1 MSGWT
6 VVDTA
11 TNKSLPVGGSQNSG
25 TGVPYVS
32 PAPSTTDPVGKFR
45 VSQPQSLI
53 DTDFEYGTQ
62 PTKWES
68 IGLQNNRP
76 APYYIAQQPLNV
88 QSIKGTA
95 TANQVTL
102 TLNASATVPSNTPI
116 YIQNSTN
123 STINQWGW
131 ITTGG
136 TGSTFTIIFS
146 PGTTTTAD
154 TIDYYSA
161 TGCYVYI
168 GYFYSNSGF
177 QTGANPIV
185 VTSATVLT
193 ITTTGAHGLS
203 KNSLVYI
210 NSAALGGTTTGQIG
224 AFTVATVPTYNTFT
238 VTAVGAAGPATASAG
253 NNVIYAR
260 SAGFVEPRSFDGG
273 VAFSSGAAV
282 PNQQLVRQTRRY
294 FRYQSGKGI
303 QFSTGSS
310 LKPALFVTSVVNAS
324 GTVTVTTRFNHN
336 LAVGASIQVVGCDQG
351 YFNGNYAVAT
361 APTPTTFT
369 YTIGTSNTVTAT
381 GLYRITPLSWYG
393 SFSRI
398 GFFDNQ
404 NGMFFEFDGQTLY
417 TVLRNSTN
425 QINGVVAVNNGS
437 TIVTGT
443 GTQFTTQLQ
452 PGSYIVI
459 RGQSYRVMQIDSATS
474 MQISPEYRGT
484 TITNAIVSVTI
495 DTKTPQSQWLDPC
508 NGTGPSGYNIDLTR
522 MQMWYIDYSWYGA
535 GYIRWGVRGT
545 NGLITYVNQQQNNN
559 KQFEAYM
566 RSGNMCAHYEVSG
579 IGPSTYLTSALSAS
593 TTTITSDVVSLADTI
608 PVASTAVF
616 NAAGGVAKMGNE
628 YIFYAGLSTTS
639 GAGNLQNC
647 VRGYGNTAADD
658 QASGTTISPSSFY
671 IANASGVPVSS
682 ATAGGATLQ
691 FKLSATSGNTEY
703 INYTGIT
710 PTNLVW
716 GLTRAQTG
724 GQATAQGFATGVA
737 TAVELSTPDSVPALS
752 HWGSSAIMDG
762 LFNDDKSLIF
772 NYGMTTAAAT
782 SSTNPVVLMAVRVA
796 PSVDNGQ
803 TGLLGQKEIIN
814 RMQLQ
819 LESLGI
825 VTTGNTY
832 LINLI
837 LNGYSTAVFSGTG
850 AQPNFTA
857 PIQQTSGI
865 TSSLAQIATNVT
877 NTVSVTGGES
887 VAAAYC
893 NKDGVTTL
901 DLSGVRDLG
910 NSILGGGTSSSV
922 PTAQSNFYPD
932 GPDVLYVVA
941 QAVSAT
947 GGTILARL
955 SWKEAQA

>member
-32 PAPSTTDPVGKFR
+32 PVPSSTDSVQKFR
-45 VSQPQSLI
+45 ISSPQSLI

-76 APYYIAQQPLNV
+76 GPYYIP
-88 QSIKGTA
+88 QSPVVVSAITGTA
-95 TANQVTL
+95 TADQVTI
-102 TLNASATVPSNTPI
+102 TFTGTIANNTPI

-131 ITTGG
+131 VVTGG
-136 TGSTFTIIFS
+136 TNSTITVIFA
-146 PGTTTTAD
+146 PGTVTQSNGAA
-154 TIDYYSA
+154 YYSA
-161 TGCYVYI
+161 AGTYVYT
-168 GYFYSNSGF
+168 GYFYSGSGF

-185 VTSATVLT
+185 VTSATILT
-193 ITTTGAHGLS
+193 ITTTNAHGLS

-210 NSAALGGTTTGQIG
+210 NGAALGGG
-224 AFTVATVPTYNTFT
+224 ATAVNGAYVVATVPTYNTFT
-238 VTAVGAAGPATASAG
+238 VTANGSAAGSPTNAGG

-282 PNQQLVRQTRRY
+282 PNQTLVRQTRRY

-336 LAVGASIQVVGCDQG
+336 LAVGTQIQVIGVEQG
-351 YFNGNYAVAT
+351 YFNGNYSVAT
-361 APTPTTFT
+361 TPTPTTFT
-369 YTIGTSNTVTAT
+369 YTIGTSNSVTAT

-425 QINGVVAVNNGS
+425 QINGVVSVTNGS
-437 TIVTGT
+437 NIVSGT

-452 PGSYIVI
+452 PGSNIVI
-459 RGQSYRVMQIDSATS
+459 RGQSYRVVQINSAAS

-484 TITNAIVSVTI
+484 TITNAIVSITI

-535 GYIRWGVRGT
+535 GYIRFGIRGT
-545 NGLITYVNQQQNNN
+545 NGLVTYVNQIQNNN

-566 RSGNMCAHYEVSG
+566 RSGNMAAHYEVSG
-579 IGPSTYLTSALSAS
+579 IGPSTYLTAALSNT
-593 TTTITSDVVSLADTI
+593 TTTISADVTGLATTI

-616 NAAGGVAKMGNE
+616 NAAGGVARLGNE
-628 YIFYAGLSTTS
+628 YIFYAGLSTIT
-639 GAGNLQNC
+639 GAGNLLSC
-647 VRGYGNTAADD
+647 VRGFNNTPADD
-658 QASGTTISPSSFY
+658 QTSGTTITPSSF
-671 IANASGVPVSS
+671 IVANASGIPTS
-682 ATAGGATLQ
+682 AATSGGATLQ
-691 FKLSATSGNTEY
+691 FKLSAASGSNEY

-710 PTNLVW
+710 SAGIVW
-716 GLTRAQTG
+716 GISRAQTG
-724 GQATAQGFATGVA
+724 GSASQVAFAGDVTS
-737 TAVELSTPDSVPALS
+737 AVELATPDAVPALS

-772 NYGMTTAAAT
+772 NYGSTPLTTNT
-782 SSTNPVVLMAVRVA
+782 STTQLTPVLAIRVA
-796 PSVDNGQ
+796 PAVDNGQ
-803 TGLLGQKEIIN
+803 TGLLGAKEIIN
-814 RMQLQ
+814 RMQLE
-819 LESLGI
+819 LVELGI
-825 VTTGNTY
+825 YATGPLLVNLVLNGVTTGTY
-832 LINLI
+832 
-837 LNGYSTAVFSGTG
+837 SGS
-850 AQPNFTA
+850 FTA
-857 PIQQTSGI
+857 PVTTAGGAY
-865 TSSLAQIATNVT
+865 TSSLSQVAQNVT
-877 NTVSVTGGES
+877 NTVTVIGGES
-887 VAAAYC
+887 VAAAFT
-893 NKDGVTTL
+893 NTNGQTTL

-910 NSILGGGTSSSV
+910 NSILGGGTSNTL
-922 PTAQSNFYPD
+922 PTSQSGLYPD
-932 GPDVLYVVA
+932 GPDILYVCVTPLT
-941 QAVSAT
+941 AT
-947 GGTILARL
+947 AITVNARL